1 MGIWFARPISTI
13 VREHFLRLHRLQAC
27 KPPIKSK
34 EKKMRNKSILWVF
47 ASIFAVGL
55 LIFASNARAQ
65 TDVPD
70 TPNGNGTISIEPD
83 IATINIGVQTE
94 GSDAQEA
101 VASNNQ
107 QSQSLIDA
115 LTSAGVAEND
125 IQTSNFSIYPRQ
137 EYDVQGQPTGEIT
150 YVVSNTVSVTV
161 RDLENIGTVLDAA
174 VQAGANNIFGIQ
186 FDIEDREAAQQQAMT
201 AAMANAQAR
210 AEVLAEAAGVELA
223 DILSLQTYL
232 GGSRPI
238 PYGSG
243 YDMAVQEAAMSVP
256 VSPGEMQIMVDVNVI
271 YEIR

>member
-1 MGIWFARPISTI
+1 
-13 VREHFLRLHRLQAC
+13 
-27 KPPIKSK
+27 
-34 EKKMRNKSILWVF
+34 MRNKSIFWVV

-55 LIFASNARAQ
+55 LIFASSARAQ

-70 TPNGNGTISIEPD
+70 TPNQEPRTLSINGNGTISIEPD
-83 IATINIGVQTE
+83 TATINIGVQSE
-94 GSDAQEA
+94 GVDAQEV
-101 VASNNQ
+101 VASNNK
-107 QSQSLIDA
+107 QSQALIDA

-125 IQTSNFSIYPRQ
+125 IQTSNFRIYPRQ
-137 EYDVQGQPTGEIT
+137 EYDAQGQPTGEIT

-161 RDLENIGTVLDAA
+161 RDLENVGSVLDAA
-174 VQAGANNIFGIQ
+174 VKAGANNIFGIQ

-201 AAMANAQAR
+201 AAMTNAQAR

>member
-1 MGIWFARPISTI
+1 
-13 VREHFLRLHRLQAC
+13 
-27 KPPIKSK
+27 
-34 EKKMRNKSILWVF
+34 MRNKSILWVV

-55 LIFASNARAQ
+55 LIIAPSARAQ

-70 TPNGNGTISIEPD
+70 TPNQEPRTLSINGNGTISIEPD
-83 IATINIGVQTE
+83 TATINIGVQTE
-94 GSDAQEA
+94 GVDAQEA

-107 QSQSLIDA
+107 QSQALIDA

-137 EYDVQGQPTGEIT
+137 EYDAQGQPTGEIT

-161 RDLENIGTVLDAA
+161 RDLENVGSVLDAA
-174 VQAGANNIFGIQ
+174 VKAGANNIFGIQ

-201 AAMANAQAR
+201 AAMTNAQAR

-232 GGSRPI
+232 GGSSPI